1 MPLSPDAVLARFSKA
16 ERALHWSVA
25 VLMIILILTGAC
37 LYLPVLSGLIGNRYI
52 VQTLHIWSGF
62 LLPIPIILAMF
73 SRAFRRDAQRLNR
86 FTSYDWQWLK
96 SQRARARVGGVP
108 VGKFNA
114 GQKLYAAFALASII
128 IMLGTGSIMEF
139 NSYFQDFLRTGATFV
154 HDWLS
159 LAIVVVVVGH
169 IYKALGDATARM
181 AMVTGSAPLSWAERE
196 HSAWAAE
203 QKALASTES
212 PAPTA

>member
-1 MPLSPDAVLARFSKA
+1 
-16 ERALHWSVA
+16 
-25 VLMIILILTGAC
+25 
-37 LYLPVLSGLIGNRYI
+37 
-52 VQTLHIWSGF
+52 
-62 LLPIPIILAMF
+62 MF
-73 SRAFRRDAQRLNR
+73 SRAFRRDTQRLNR

-96 SQRARARVGGVP
+96 SKRARARVGGVP

-181 AMVTGSAPLSWAERE
+181 AMVTGTAPLSWAERE

-203 QKALASTES
+203 QKALANSE
-212 PAPTA
+212 APTPTS

>member
-25 VLMIILILTGAC
+25 VLMIVLILTGAC
-37 LYLPVLSGLIGNRYI
+37 LYLPVLSGLIGNRPT
-52 VQTLHIWSGF
+52 VQTIHIWSGF

-86 FTSYDWQWLK
+86 FTAHDWSWLRSK
-96 SQRARARVGGVP
+96 KARARATGVP

-128 IMLGTGSIMEF
+128 LMLGTGSIMTF
-139 NSYFQDFLRTGATFV
+139 NSYFPDFLRTGATFV

-159 LAIVVVVVGH
+159 LAIVIVVVGH
-169 IYKALGDATARM
+169 IYKALGDSTARM
-181 AMVTGSAPLSWAERE
+181 AMVTGRAPLSWAEKE

-203 QKALASTES
+203 QKALAAAEA
-212 PAPTA
+212 PAPTS

>member
-1 MPLSPDAVLARFSKA
+1 MPLSPDAVLARFTRA

-25 VLMIILILTGAC
+25 VLMIVLILTGAC
-37 LYLPVLSGLIGNRYI
+37 LYLPVLSGLIGNRPT
-52 VQTLHIWSGF
+52 VQTIHIWSGF
-62 LLPIPIILAMF
+62 LLPIPIVLAML

-86 FTSYDWQWLK
+86 FTANDWAWLK
-96 SQRARARVGGVP
+96 SRKARARGTGVP

-128 IMLGTGSIMEF
+128 IMLGTGALMTF
-139 NSYFQDFLRTGATFV
+139 NSYFPDFLRTGATFV

-181 AMVTGSAPLSWAERE
+181 AMVTGTAPLSWAEKE

-203 QKALASTES
+203 QKALAAANAS
-212 PAPTA
+212 APTG